1 MKKGVSSTKWI
12 FDKTSGQKFN
22 FVLLVLFNA
31 IFSSLTVAFAYVIKI
46 VVDGAVDAN
55 MKMFTTGAI
64 LIVGLIVIQF
74 VLRILINGLSEHI
87 RAKLEI
93 NFKSAIFSA
102 ILRKKYK
109 KITEYHSGE
118 LMNRLTGDVGVVSD
132 GVATIIPTVVSSIV
146 RLVCAVIVLCL
157 IDWLF
162 ALAFMVAGLLV
173 FLVTCLLRG
182 KLKSLHKKAQST
194 EGKTR
199 SFMQESIENVLA
211 IKVFSVED
219 KTQKIAKDLQ
229 DENFS
234 VKMKRR
240 NYSILGNATY
250 NFIFSAGY
258 IFALIFGGFQI
269 IGGAIGYGDLSAIL
283 QLVNSVQVPFASLS
297 GVLPKLYATLASA
310 ERLMEIEDMEQDDS
324 SDRVDA
330 FSTYQSLKSIVAKDL
345 TFSYDG
351 VENVYQKAFFTL
363 EKGKSI
369 AITGSSGIGK
379 STIMKLLLG
388 VYSPT
393 SGSIYMQTENGEL
406 EVSERTRSL
415 FSYVP
420 QGNMLFSGTIRENV
434 AFVNPSADDEKIAFA
449 LKVSCA
455 EEFVSALPEKENT
468 YVGENGTGLSEGQ
481 VQRLAIARAVLCD
494 APIMLLDEAT
504 GSLDEQTEKRV
515 IQNLLALK
523 DKTLMLVSHR
533 RSAAEMCDIV
543 VSVENK
549 TFN

>member
-1 MKKGVSSTKWI
+1 MKKGISSTKWI
-12 FDKTSGQKFN
+12 FDKTAGQKFN
-22 FVLLVLFNA
+22 FLLLVFFNA
-31 IFSSLTVAFAYVIKI
+31 IFSALTVAFAYVIKV
-46 VVDGAVDAN
+46 VVDGAVDAD
-55 MKMFTTGAI
+55 MEKFTTGAI
-64 LIVGLIVIQF
+64 LIVSLIVLQF
-74 VLRILINGLSEHI
+74 ALRILINGLSEHI

-132 GVATIIPTVVSSIV
+132 GVATIIPTIVSSVV

-157 IDWLF
+157 IDWIF
-162 ALAFMVAGLLV
+162 ALAFMVAGVLV
-173 FLVTCLLRG
+173 FAVTALLRG
-182 KLKSLHKKAQST
+182 KLKSLHKKSQDT

-199 SFMQESIENVLA
+199 SFMQEGIENVLA

-219 KTQKIAKDLQ
+219 KTQKIAADLQ
-229 DENFS
+229 DQNFV

-258 IFALIFGGFQI
+258 IFALIFGGVKI

-310 ERLMEIEDMEQDDS
+310 ERLMEIEDLEQDDCA
-324 SDRVDA
+324 DRVDA
-330 FSTYQSLKSIVAKDL
+330 KTVYQSLEKIIANDL
-345 TFSYDG
+345 TFTYDG
-351 VENVYQKAFFTL
+351 RENVYQDANFVL
-363 EKGKSI
+363 QKGKSV
-369 AITGSSGIGK
+369 AITGASGIGK

-388 VYSPT
+388 VYSPNGGRL
-393 SGSIYMQTENGEL
+393 SVQTADGEM
-406 EVSERTRSL
+406 EISERTRSL

-420 QGNMLFSGTIRENV
+420 QGNMLFSGTIRDNV
-434 AFVNPSADDEKIAFA
+434 AFVNPDADDEKIAFA
-449 LKVSCA
+449 LKISCA
-455 EEFVSALPEKENT
+455 DEFVSALPEKENT

-504 GSLDEQTEKRV
+504 GSLDEQTEKKV
-515 IQNLLALK
+515 IKNLLALE
-523 DKTLMLVSHR
+523 DKTLVLVSHR
-533 RSAAEMCDIV
+533 RSAAELCDKV
-543 VSVENK
+543 VCVENK